1 VLDDARGA
9 GARGSACG
17 GATLE
22 KAAAGGPCDG
32 EGEWHC
38 FFRSHAAATDM
49 GSQSSCI
56 HALEDEGE
64 RRAERIICG
73 SCTG

>member
-1 VLDDARGA
+1 MLDDARGP
-9 GARGSACG
+9 GARSSACG
-17 GATLE
+17 AATLE
-22 KAAAGGPCDG
+22 KAATGGPCDG

-38 FFRSHAAATDM
+38 LFRSRAAATDM

-56 HALEDEGE
+56 RALKDEGE
-64 RRAERIICG
+64 RRAERMICR